1 MIAAPTTGALAV
13 VLNTVLQV
21 FNAGSS
27 FLYTN
32 NSPIGGGGG
41 ETPTTPAP
49 RSTYPL
55 ASQSRGTDRNHRD
68 KPAHP
73 GQPGHR
79 LRLTLP
85 STRLRQRLYRVARQH
100 RKWLKQPA

>member
-13 VLNTVLQV
+13 VLNTVLQM

-32 NSPIGGGGG
+32 NSPIGGG

-49 RSTYPL
+49 
-55 ASQSRGTDRNHRD
+55 
-68 KPAHP
+68 
-73 GQPGHR
+73 
-79 LRLTLP
+79 
-85 STRLRQRLYRVARQH
+85 
-100 RKWLKQPA
+100 